1 MRLGLIGDA
10 HGDLHFLVDAINTLN
25 STTVPEPVDEIIQ
38 LGDFG
43 YYPGH
48 QYGLD
53 FIEALNDF
61 CAEMNTTL
69 CFIEG
74 NHDDHDTLARLDRD
88 DLGRGVV
95 ASHIRH
101 LPRGHT
107 IVDDDSIVLAM
118 GGAVSV
124 NKDMLEPFESWW
136 PTEAPSRSEIDAA
149 IADVTSLTDTYPR
162 STIVLAHER
171 PVFGTPIETGRFIRH
186 DILADARLTQR
197 ELNRLRGEIQ
207 ADIWV
212 HGHHHHF
219 ATSVHTTLEH
229 PHPTMIVGLGANI
242 DRKREPNTAVL
253 DTRTMDLTY
262 ARVV

>member
-10 HGDLHFLVDAINTLN
+10 HGDLNFLVNAINALA
-25 STTVPEPVDEIIQ
+25 SITVPEPVDEIIQ

-53 FIEALNDF
+53 FIEALNEF
-61 CAEMNTTL
+61 CAEIGVTL

-74 NHDDHDTLARLDRD
+74 NHDDHDALARLDRD

-107 IVDDDSIVLAM
+107 ILDDNTIVLSM

-136 PTEAPSRSEIDAA
+136 PTEAPSRSEIDTA

-186 DILADARLTQR
+186 DI
-197 ELNRLRGEIQ
+197 
-207 ADIWV
+207 WV

-219 ATSVHTTLEH
+219 AMSVHTTLEH

-262 ARVV
+262 VRIV